1 MDKKLRNI
9 IIYITVAVMVVL
21 GVAFLMTQNSSES
34 YTTSQ
39 LVNLF
44 KEDKVQSYTVNY
56 GTGAIEITLKEGVK
70 LKPAKDIA
78 TSDSIVQNT
87 TDDNITATDPDGKNA
102 KSSAKNVVVRGTL
115 ADIERFIDDISV
127 YTASADE
134 AVSYD
139 YIKGSDNTLLYE
151 FLPILVTG
159 ILFVVVW
166 IFIMKKMG
174 GGLGGKEMNFGKAKI
189 KNTNDEKR
197 KTTFEDVAG
206 ADEEKEEL
214 EEIVEFLKAPDKYN
228 KLGARIPKG
237 VLLVGPPGTGKTLL
251 ARAVAGE
258 AGVPFFSISG
268 SDFVEMFVGVGA
280 SRVRDLFE
288 QAKKNSPC
296 IIFID
301 EIDAVGRQRGA
312 GLGGGH
318 DEREQTLNQLLVE
331 MDGFGA
337 NEGVI
342 LIAATNRPD
351 VLDPALMRPGR
362 FDRQVIVSYPDIN
375 GREAI
380 LKVHA
385 RKKPLAPD
393 VKLKTIAKTT
403 AGFTGADLE
412 NLLNEAA
419 LLAARK
425 NKKAITMEEIEEATI
440 KVVVGAE
447 KKTRVMS
454 DKEKKL
460 TAYHEAGHAICF
472 HELATQDPV
481 HEISIIPRGMA
492 GGYTMPLPS
501 EDKSYNSRTE
511 MLEDIVVCLGGRV
524 AEAIILDDI
533 STGASND
540 IEKATKTARDMV
552 TKYGMTKELG
562 CICYG
567 KDNSAVFLGRDMG
580 HTQDYSEQTA
590 AKIDELILEIVNN
603 AYDRAETILKDNI
616 DKLHEVAAYLIKHE
630 KMGGED
636 FEAVMNGTYVEP
648 VEAEDAESEEDN
660 ANTAENK
667 DNE

>member
-78 TSDSIVQNT
+78 TADSIIQDT

-115 ADIERFIDDISV
+115 ADIERFIDDVSV

-296 IIFID
+296 IIFMD

-331 MDGFGA
+331 KDGFGA

-580 HTQDYSEQTA
+580 HTQDYSERTA